1 MYEEHFFLGC
11 KILYNTKTDAY
22 YLPDFD
28 KFANAKRYAKGL
40 EHRQMSNYF
49 HNKDNKQ
56 YIQLVSE
63 ATGKPYDELIIRTGT
78 GRTGGTWVHKLILLD
93 IAMWFNARFK
103 LELLQILT
111 NPNQPVILEDA

>member
-28 KFANAKRYAKGL
+28 KFANAKRYAQGL

-49 HNKDNKQ
+49 HNKENAQ

-63 ATGKPYDELIIRTGT
+63 TTGKPYNELIIRTGT
-78 GRTGGTWVHKLILLD
+78 GRTGGTWVHKLILID
-93 IAMWFNARFK
+93 IAMRFDPCYK
-103 LELLQILT
+103 LDILT
-111 NPNQPVILEDA
+111 IYNPVNMENE